1 MDESF
6 LQESLQH
13 PGSKGRVPSNQRQL
27 FLDQEIFD
35 QQERHILH
43 PVILTC
49 VTLFDIVLR
58 RELIKETRVALLTR
72 TEISQMWHKPNLAVK
87 GISIFFEVWRSLTQ
101 VRYLTAW
108 ISQFSPCA
116 TTRWTLTSDQRP
128 VLRFSITELLV
139 CGRRFLP
146 EEGLFFRQVF
156 QKKNVEF
163 YENPRLL
170 KRELSWHGLVG
181 QSEPSQRGIH
191 WRGRT
196 QHWSPVTNMKLH
208 ALLVLVHERS

>member
-87 GISIFFEVWRSLTQ
+87 GISIFFEAFEEFQHRFDILRRGSSSSL
-101 VRYLTAW
+101 
-108 ISQFSPCA
+108 
-116 TTRWTLTSDQRP
+116 P
-128 VLRFSITELLV
+128 VQ
-139 CGRRFLP
+139 P
-146 EEGLFFRQVF
+146 
-156 QKKNVEF
+156 
-163 YENPRLL
+163 
-170 KRELSWHGLVG
+170 HG
-181 QSEPSQRGIH
+181 EPSVQIKNTCSQVLDYGTFGL
-191 WRGRT
+191 WA
-196 QHWSPVTNMKLH
+196 
-208 ALLVLVHERS
+208 ALLAGGRIVLPSGFPKEKC